1 MKKLLFAL
9 LLASATMT
17 AQTTVTLKD
26 GVYKV
31 QTKDKTFKT
40 PKDTGKIFQDS
51 KGNKYPIL
59 QSDSGAYFVIRTSA
73 KSGKTYKQYISIQ

>member
-26 GVYKV
+26 GVYTV
-31 QTKDKTFKT
+31 QTKNKTFKT
-40 PKDTGKIFQDS
+40 PKDTGLKFADSTGKI
-51 KGNKYPIL
+51 YPIL
-59 QSDSGAYFVIRTSA
+59 QSESGAYFVIRTSA
-73 KSGKTYKQYISIQ
+73 KGNVYKMYIKL